1 MSGPDV
7 NVDEVVRRLAEVH
20 DRIRAAGGH
29 DVEVLAVTK
38 GFGADAVD
46 AAAAA
51 GCRAIGENYAQEL
64 LTKRAS
70 LDRHRDRLEVH
81 FIGRLQSN
89 KVRAL
94 AGVVDRY
101 STVDRE
107 SLVREIARRDPGARI
122 LVQVDTTATP
132 DKGGCAPAV
141 AADLVRRA
149 RDAGLAVEGLMTVG
163 PTDGGPAAAEPGFR
177 MVRALVDELGLEVC
191 SMGMSADLEVA
202 VAAGS
207 TEVRLGTALFGQR
220 PPRA

>member
-1 MSGPDV
+1 MTDSPV
-7 NVDEVVRRLAEVH
+7 YSTEVARRLAEVH

-29 DVEVLAVTK
+29 DVQVMAVTK
-38 GFGADAVD
+38 GFGPDAID
-46 AAAAA
+46 AAVAA

-64 LTKRAS
+64 LAKRDT
-70 LDRHRDRLEVH
+70 LDRHRGSLEVH

-94 AGVVDRY
+94 AGVVHRY

-132 DKGGCAPAV
+132 DKGGCAPDD
-141 AADLVRRA
+141 AAELVQQA
-149 RDAGLAVEGLMTVG
+149 REAGLAVEGLMTVG
-163 PTDGGPAAAEPGFR
+163 PTDGGPDAAVPGFR
-177 MVRALVDELGLEVC
+177 VVRALADDLDLEVC
-191 SMGMSADLEVA
+191 SMGMSADLEAA

-207 TEVRLGTALFGQR
+207 TEVRLGTALFGER
-220 PPRA
+220 PPRR